1 MGRDFKVTSIKKI
14 NNSTLANISNN
25 KQLCYEFL
33 KESKGSIFTHLQN
46 VHDEQ
51 ARKLLQ
57 LELEKY
63 FPMGFLLNS
72 GVSDTTNVTHYHYYD
87 RTFQK
92 SYFYY
97 CFNRV
102 EQRKEKLY
110 CVYEDENGNKLPI
123 YDLTPTKEPKNN
135 NIILNKG
142 RYKFA
147 YKFTIG
153 HNYFAQR
160 PDQFTLPRR
169 MFLDIYVDDLCMFRN
184 EAGENQIEF
193 LDENRSICRK
203 YVFFSNLNHSEKAT
217 EYFKQ
222 AEKNMWYCLLLCF
235 KATRL
240 PVYAIIVEM
249 ISYKKHLSKK
259 IVL

>member
-1 MGRDFKVTSIKKI
+1 MVRMFSVTSINKI

-33 KESKGSIFTHLQN
+33 KESNFSIFTHLQN

-51 ARKLLQ
+51 ARTLLQ
-57 LELEKY
+57 LDLEKY

-142 RYKFA
+142 RYKLGMNIFNQ
-147 YKFTIG
+147 KW
-153 HNYFAQR
+153 FAQR

-169 MFLDIYVDDLCMFRN
+169 MFLDIYVDDLYIHRKEDGGYQF
-184 EAGENQIEF
+184 AF
-193 LDENRSICRK
+193 LDEEK
-203 YVFFSNLNHSEKAT
+203 YIHTEYFFFTHLNHGDKGT
-217 EYFKQ
+217 KYFKQ
-222 AEKNMWYCLLLCF
+222 AEKNMWYCLLMCF